1 MMKKTIII
9 LAVFLLVPYFSFS
22 QNTIETS
29 KTEQDPTMSEKVG
42 HYLKEIEHNING
54 IRISH
59 RTELKKVENK
69 YKYTID
75 CLDSTISVLK
85 ERITSDSIYISELKS
100 KITSDSIDKSNLK
113 SKISDLELS
122 NGKFDSIIKA
132 CRDTIVSEMHKNDSL
147 SKIIQKQLSKSN
159 TITIE
164 LIRTSLYTKC
174 SDDMIT
180 SLRND
185 FVNISNETIKKEN
198 KTFDDILAIY
208 QETLNKIRDIVEDCY
223 RKSHDH
229 QPIDQD
235 TAIFNSLKD
244 INNLEYKKTYY
255 NEKYFT
261 SPYLN
266 AKINEVV
273 SLLTIISE
281 TDPDEKTGDGKSK
294 RTSLIESLL
303 EI

>member
-29 KTEQDPTMSEKVG
+29 KTEQDTTMSEKLVG
-42 HYLKEIEHNING
+42 HYLKEIEHNIKG

-59 RTELKKVENK
+59 ETELKKVENT

-75 CLDSTISVLK
+75 CLNSTISVLK

-100 KITSDSIDKSNLK
+100 EITSDSI
-113 SKISDLELS
+113 KIYDLELS
-122 NGKFDSIIKA
+122 KGKFDAIIKTF
-132 CRDTIVSEMHKNDSL
+132 RDTIVSEMHKNDSL
-147 SKIIQKQLSKSN
+147 SKIIQKQLSKSD

-164 LIRTSLYTKC
+164 LIKTSLYTKC
-174 SDDMIT
+174 CENMIA

-208 QETLNKIRDIVEDCY
+208 QETLNKIRDIVEECY
-223 RKSHDH
+223 RKSHNH

-235 TAIFNSLKD
+235 NAIFNSLKD
-244 INNLEYKKTYY
+244 INNLKYKKKYY

-281 TDPDEKTGDGKSK
+281 TDPDEKTGDGESK
-294 RTSLIESLL
+294 RTSLIKSLL

>member
-1 MMKKTIII
+1 MKKTFII
-9 LAVFLLVPYFSFS
+9 LATLLFVPFFSFS

-29 KTEQDPTMSEKVG
+29 KTEQDTTMSEKVC
-42 HYLKEIEHNING
+42 HYLKEIEHNIKG

-59 RTELKKVENK
+59 RTELKKVKNT

-75 CLDSTISVLK
+75 SLGSTISVLR
-85 ERITSDSIYISELKS
+85 ERITR
-100 KITSDSIDKSNLK
+100 DSIDK
-113 SKISDLELS
+113 

-164 LIRTSLYTKC
+164 LIRTSLYIKC

-185 FVNISNETIKKEN
+185 FANISNETIKEEN

-208 QETLNKIRDIVEDCY
+208 QETINAIGDIIGDCY
-223 RKSHDH
+223 SKSKGFKKS
-229 QPIDQD
+229 QQD
-235 TAIFNSLKD
+235 GSISKSLD
-244 INNLEYKKTYY
+244 SINNLEYIKTYY
-255 NEKYFT
+255 NEEYFT

-266 AKINEVV
+266 TKINEI
-273 SLLTIISE
+273 SGLLNMIYN
-281 TDPDEKTGDGKSK
+281 TDYENRDE
-294 RTSLIESLL
+294 LIE
-303 EI
+303 EILNYRTKLISK

>member
-1 MMKKTIII
+1 MKKTFII
-9 LAVFLLVPYFSFS
+9 LATLLFVPFFSFS

-185 FVNISNETIKKEN
+185 FANISNETIKEEN

-208 QETLNKIRDIVEDCY
+208 QETINAIGDIIGDCY
-223 RKSHDH
+223 SKSKGFKKS
-229 QPIDQD
+229 QQD
-235 TAIFNSLKD
+235 GSITKSLD
-244 INNLEYKKTYY
+244 SINNLEYIKTYY
-255 NEKYFT
+255 NEEYFT

-266 AKINEVV
+266 TKINEI
-273 SLLTIISE
+273 SGLLNMIYN
-281 TDPDEKTGDGKSK
+281 TDYENRDE
-294 RTSLIESLL
+294 LIE
-303 EI
+303 EILNYRTKLISR